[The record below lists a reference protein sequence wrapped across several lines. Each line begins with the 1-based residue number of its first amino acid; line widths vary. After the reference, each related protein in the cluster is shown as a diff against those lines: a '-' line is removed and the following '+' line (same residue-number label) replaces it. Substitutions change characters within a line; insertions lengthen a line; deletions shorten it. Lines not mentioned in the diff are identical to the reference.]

1 MEFENKH
8 VKDIYNNISSY
19 FNNTRTYTWSWINE
33 TINDLPENS
42 TICDIG
48 CGNGRNMNNKK
59 YNFIGI
65 DNSTELLKICQNK
78 NLNVLQGDMCNIPLT
93 DNSVDCVMCIA
104 AFHHLSTPER
114 RKKSLQEM
122 KRITKPNGKIIIS
135 VWSITQPKKTR
146 REFHEYGDTIVKWNQ
161 YGKIYNR
168 YYYIFKINEILNL
181 FQEAD
186 LTLSKHIWDC
196 GNEIFILK

>member
-1 MEFENKH
+1 M
-8 VKDIYNNISSY
+8 
-19 FNNTRTYTWSWINE
+19 
-33 TINDLPENS
+33 
-42 TICDIG
+42 CD
-48 CGNGRNMNNKK
+48 
-59 YNFIGI
+59 
-65 DNSTELLKICQNK
+65 
-78 NLNVLQGDMCNIPLT
+78 IPLT

-122 KRITKPNGKIIIS
+122 KRITKPNGRIIIS
-135 VWSITQPKKTR
+135 VWSINQPKKTR

-181 FQEAD
+181 FQEAN
-186 LTLSKHIWDC
+186 LTLTKHIWDC
-196 GNEIFILK
+196 GNEIFILQ